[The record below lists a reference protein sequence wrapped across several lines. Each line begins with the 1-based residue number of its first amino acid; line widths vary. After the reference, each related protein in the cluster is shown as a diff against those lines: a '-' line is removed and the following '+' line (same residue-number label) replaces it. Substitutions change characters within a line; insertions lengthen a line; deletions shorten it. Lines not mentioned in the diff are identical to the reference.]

1 MRPELYRL
9 VIFIKRLS
17 RTCIYDNTYRPNNNQ
32 TEQFSIISIP
42 KKTHKLSKELSLF
55 AQCLAYL
62 THNLFSE
69 ALEPKSNIKANKYHV
84 QKNRFYDNNKSLFLL
99 TTPQKRNEIINKYN
113 D

>member
-17 RTCIYDNTYRPNNNQ
+17 RTCIYDNTYRSNNSQ

-62 THNLFSE
+62 THNLSSLRCWNLNQISKQINNMCRKTDFTIITR
-69 ALEPKSNIKANKYHV
+69 AYFYLPLPKKETK
-84 QKNRFYDNNKSLFLL
+84 
-99 TTPQKRNEIINKYN
+99 
-113 D
+113 